1 MTASDNRSVQRLA
14 FWGIPLSLGVMGLK
28 MFAWWVTGSVALLSD
43 GLESSVNVIAA
54 VIAYA
59 MIGYAAKPADAGH
72 PFGHH
77 KAEYFS
83 AVIEGVLIVVAALLI
98 IWEAVP
104 EMMAP
109 VLLNAPALGLAINF
123 VAGIINAI
131 WAYLLI
137 RAGTRH
143 RSPALSADGHH
154 ILSDVIT
161 SAGVLAGLL
170 LAIATGYAIL
180 DPLLAVIVAG
190 NILFQGWKVISR
202 SVDGLMD
209 KAVPAEEEEAIKQA
223 IAANAGG
230 SLGVHD
236 LKTRQAGPA
245 IFVDFHMVV
254 PEAMPVGDAHDIC
267 DRMEDAIRVVHP
279 GARIAIHVEPE
290 GEKAHGVRVKISGAV
305 RK

>member
-1 MTASDNRSVQRLA
+1 MTAPDNRTALRLA
-14 FWGIPLSLGVMGLK
+14 FWGMPLALGVLALK
-28 MFAWWVTGSVALLSD
+28 MLAWWVTGSVALLSD
-43 GLESSVNVIAA
+43 GLESIVNVIAA

-59 MIGYAAKPADAGH
+59 MIGYAAKPADATH

-83 AVIEGVLIVVAALLI
+83 AVIEGVLIVVAALVI

-109 VLLNAPALGLAINF
+109 SMLDAPALGLAINF
-123 VAGIINAI
+123 GAGVINAI
-131 WAYLLI
+131 WACVLI
-137 RAGTRH
+137 RAGRRH
-143 RSPALSADGHH
+143 RSPALSADGNH

-161 SAGVLAGLL
+161 SAGVLVGLL

-180 DPLLAVIVAG
+180 DPLLALVVAG
-190 NILFQGWKVISR
+190 NILLQGWKVISR
-202 SVDGLMD
+202 SIDGLMD
-209 KAVPAEEEEAIKQA
+209 KAVPVEEEEAIKQA

-245 IFVDFHMVV
+245 TFVDFHMVV
-254 PEAMPVGDAHDIC
+254 PEAMPVGEAHDIC
-267 DRMEDAIRVVHP
+267 DRIEDAIRAVHP

-290 GEKAHGVRVKISGAV
+290 GEKAHGVRVKTKAG
-305 RK
+305 